1 MENVNP
7 SSILVIL
14 NLVVLVGGIIG
25 GYLVLRTSL
34 AHGSQEIQERV
45 RVALKDEN
53 EGLQRRLDAL
63 EDDYAMCKRQLELVV
78 EIMRR
83 QGIILEINGE
93 MVKVRDAQGA
103 TFGRSGTPAPKRP
116 RPPPNKPKGN
126 A

>member
-1 MENVNP
+1 MENLNA
-7 SSILVIL
+7 SGILVML

-25 GYLVLRTSL
+25 GFIVLRTSL
-34 AHGSQEIQERV
+34 ARGSQEIQERV

-93 MVKVRDAQGA
+93 MVKVRDAQGT
-103 TFGRSGTPAPKRP
+103 TFGRPPAPKRP
-116 RPPPNKPKGN
+116 RPPPKPKDT